1 MSEKVRAALAI
12 VLLASGALACE
23 RAAEPGAEDWRCLA
37 VEPPE
42 ARPRGGGDFA
52 FTRWRRPEHA
62 ELRLAERSG
71 EIAGDAAPAAGVLA
85 RSPETGVLARLEGE
99 ALAAFAPEPLGDE
112 PGARLRGPT
121 FAPPLANAARLSI
134 RLHPGGATR
143 VRVIPFGTGMRDERM
158 KRSHQ
163 TLEVALERDAAPD
176 EPVEL
181 VVDVSEVLRGNWTGA
196 ATPSELERLELE
208 LPGATPDRVRLERIV
223 IEDERA
229 LFAGA
234 RAGLR
239 EVERDGI
246 VRPAW
251 YVNGGAR
258 VRLRLRVPEGAPE
271 LRWHDAAAGAA
282 LRTLGVLAGRDAVVL
297 SRAQGTGG
305 WSARRAA
312 LAAWAGREV
321 VLELASEGPGTALFG
336 DPRIVLPAPA
346 PETQD
351 VLAGETP
358 DVVLYLIDTL
368 RADAIGAFGSPRRG
382 VTPVLDRLAR
392 EGVVFARAISTSSWT
407 KPAIPTLMTGLH
419 PAAHGVGATSY
430 TDRLPVGVPLLQA
443 GFRAA
448 GWRAGSFA
456 ANPLGSTLSGLER
469 GFGAAYT
476 PRHWHGSLGDLEHPP
491 AALLH
496 ASLLAWIDEEPD
508 LPFFAY
514 VHTLEPHEWERP
526 RYAADLPRG
535 WDAYDAAVHDAD
547 TRLGELLE
555 ALEARGRRP
564 LVVVASDHGESL
576 GEHGVLRHGTT
587 LHQTELHVPLVFWA
601 PGRLPSMTVTEP
613 VSLEDIA
620 PTLLELMGL
629 PALPAATGVSLARW
643 PRDGSPPAARAG
655 VSSELGRY
663 VWTPSAPRGHS
674 LVAPDGRKRIE
685 IEGAAAQGYDLAADP
700 CEVRPLPEIAERLAA
715 EQAAERARE
724 SAARA
729 GFVERHGEGV
739 RGAFDAGEAERLRAL
754 GYVE

>member
-1 MSEKVRAALAI
+1 MGEKVRAALAI
-12 VLLASGALACE
+12 ALLACGALACE
-23 RAAEPGAEDWRCLA
+23 RGAEPGADDWRCLA

-42 ARPRGGGDFA
+42 ARSPRGSDFA
-52 FTRWRRPEHA
+52 FTRWRRPEHG

-71 EIAGDAAPAAGVLA
+71 EIAGDAAPEA
-85 RSPETGVLARLEGE
+85 GVLARLEGD
-99 ALAAFAPEPLGDE
+99 ALAAFASEPLGDE
-112 PGARLRGPT
+112 PGVRLRGPA
-121 FAPPLANAARLSI
+121 FAPPLAGATRLRI
-134 RLHPGGATR
+134 RLRPGGATR

-163 TLEVALERDAAPD
+163 TLEVALERDAAAD
-176 EPVEL
+176 RAVEL

-208 LPGATPDRVRLERIV
+208 LPGATLDGVRLERVV

-234 RAGLR
+234 GAGPK
-239 EVERDGI
+239 EVERNGI

-258 VRLRLRVPEGAPE
+258 VRLPVRLPDAAPE
-271 LRWHDAAAGAA
+271 LRWHDAAAGEVS
-282 LRTLGVLAGRDAVVL
+282 RTLRVLADDRAVDL
-297 SRAQGTGG
+297 SGAAGEAD
-305 WSARRAA
+305 WSARRAS
-312 LAAWAGREV
+312 LAAWAGREI
-321 VLELASEGPGTALFG
+321 VLELAAEGPGSALFG
-336 DPRIVLPAPA
+336 DPRIVSPAPA
-346 PETQD
+346 RETPD

-358 DVVLYLIDTL
+358 DVLAGETPDVLLYLIDTL
-368 RADAIGAFGSPRRG
+368 RADALGALGSPRRG

-392 EGVVFARAISTSSWT
+392 EGLVFARAISTSSWT

-430 TDRLPVGVPLLQA
+430 TDRLPAGVELLQST
-443 GFRAA
+443 FRAA

-514 VHTLEPHEWERP
+514 VHTLEPHEWERA

-547 TRLGELLE
+547 ARLGELLA
-555 ALEARGRRP
+555 ALGARGRQP

-587 LHQTELHVPLVFWA
+587 LYQTELHVPLVFWA
-601 PGRLPSMTVTEP
+601 PGRLPPMTVTEP

-620 PTLLELMGL
+620 PTLLELLGL

-643 PRDGSPPAARAG
+643 PRDGRPPAAARGG

-674 LVAPDGRKRIE
+674 LVAADGSKRVE
-685 IEGAAAQGYDLAADP
+685 IEGAAALGYDLAADP
-700 CEVRPLPEIAERLAA
+700 CEVRPLLEIAERLAA
-715 EQAAERARE
+715 EQAAQRARE
-724 SAARA
+724 IAARA

-739 RGAFDAGEAERLRAL
+739 RGAFDAGEVEQLRAL